1 MRILYIEDNPANI
14 SLLQRIARM
23 GGHDVLH
30 YNDGEVALS
39 NFERDKP
46 DLILVDLQLAG
57 VLDGLDVVRKLRADG
72 VKLPIVAVTA
82 YAMVGDKERCLQAGC
97 DGYLAK
103 PLPVAELVEIVQK
116 YQLVAKTSGVKPVET
131 PKETMA
137 APVTPVAETPKP
149 VRMEDSTLADRSRL
163 VRETAALIDP
173 ARSVA
178 AERKV
183 EEEKAEPPAPVKA
196 AETPP
201 ADSAAPAKVEAVPK
215 PPETPAPKA
224 EPAPAASVSPA
235 ASPTPKADTSPVE
248 SAPAT
253 PAPKVEPALAAS
265 VSPAASPTPKAD
277 TAPVES
283 APSISTPKLDPSQDK
298 PVSPNGDT
306 IKFAVLPQ
314 KAENGKKD

>member
-116 YQLVAKTSGVKPVET
+116 YQLVAKTSGVKPAET

-137 APVTPVAETPKP
+137 APTTPVAETPKP

-163 VRETAALIDP
+163 LRETAPLIEP
-173 ARSVA
+173 TRSVA
-178 AERKV
+178 AERKL
-183 EEEKAEPPAPVKA
+183 EEEKAEPTAPVKA

-201 ADSAAPAKVEAVPK
+201 ADSAVPAKIEAVPK

-224 EPAPAASVSPA
+224 EPAASAA
-235 ASPTPKADTSPVE
+235 
-248 SAPAT
+248 
-253 PAPKVEPALAAS
+253 
-265 VSPAASPTPKAD
+265 PAASPTPKAD
-277 TAPVES
+277 TASVES
-283 APSISTPKLDPSQDK
+283 VSPPPAPKVDPSLDK
-298 PVSPNGDT
+298 SVSPNGDT
-306 IKFAVLPQ
+306 IKFATVTQ